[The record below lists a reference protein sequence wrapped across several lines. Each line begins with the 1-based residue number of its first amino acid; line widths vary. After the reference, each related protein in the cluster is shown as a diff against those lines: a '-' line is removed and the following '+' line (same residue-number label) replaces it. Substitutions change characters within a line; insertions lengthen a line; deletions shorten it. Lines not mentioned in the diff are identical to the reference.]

1 MEIKSFPL
9 FSKWSL
15 KNQNSA
21 DWGWGKMRTIPF
33 FWIIGALPVSIF
45 LVFWCSVWFATSWL
59 GLNKWTQLDSFLTM
73 IVFGGHKSI
82 GGWKTNWGKIYVLSI
97 TLWLYI
103 TFWWDKTTK
112 KQAVWVKALLQK
124 FLKYPSWYSQNIR
137 EISVFLWKMC
147 WSSAIQKHC
156 FSACVWKPRTQ
167 IVLIA
172 MFAFLLW
179 YRVLNGVQ
187 K

>member
-103 TFWWDKTTK
+103 TFWWEKTTK

-137 EISVFLWKMC
+137 EISVFCEK
-147 WSSAIQKHC
+147 
-156 FSACVWKPRTQ
+156 CVEAQRSKS
-167 IVLIA
+167 IA
-172 MFAFLLW
+172 FQHAFESQERRLFWL
-179 YRVLNGVQ
+179 RCLHFCCGTVF
-187 K
+187 